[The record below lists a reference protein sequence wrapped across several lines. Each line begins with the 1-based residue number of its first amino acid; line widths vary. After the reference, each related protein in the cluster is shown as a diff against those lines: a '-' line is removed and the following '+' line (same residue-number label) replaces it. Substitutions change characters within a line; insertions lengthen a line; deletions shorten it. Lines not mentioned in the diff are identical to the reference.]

1 MKTPRPYV
9 IAIAGGS
16 GSGKT
21 SIINALKEHFPSTQI
36 AALSQDDY
44 YLPIEKQPLDE
55 SGEVN
60 FDLPECIDWPLL
72 EEHLT
77 TFQLGNSI
85 SKTEYTFNNDARTA
99 KQITIASAPIL
110 LIEGLFVFH
119 ETTLQPFIDFKVFID
134 VDEAEKLRRR
144 LNRDSKERGY
154 SKEQILYQWNEHVSP
169 AFFNFLMPNRA
180 QCDLLIDNNIS
191 FKKGVE
197 DLIEVIQQELKKSK
211 PSLL

>member
-60 FDLPECIDWPLL
+60 FDLPECIDWPVL

-85 SKTEYTFNNDARTA
+85 NGKYEA
-99 KQITIASAPIL
+99 
-110 LIEGLFVFH
+110 
-119 ETTLQPFIDFKVFID
+119 LQ
-134 VDEAEKLRRR
+134 L
-144 LNRDSKERGY
+144 
-154 SKEQILYQWNEHVSP
+154 QWGI
-169 AFFNFLMPNRA
+169 FFFL
-180 QCDLLIDNNIS
+180 
-191 FKKGVE
+191 
-197 DLIEVIQQELKKSK
+197 
-211 PSLL
+211 

>member
-60 FDLPECIDWPLL
+60 FDLPECIDWPVL

-77 TFQLGNSI
+77 TFQLHQSL
-85 SKTEYTFNNDARTA
+85 SKLFF
-99 KQITIASAPIL
+99 
-110 LIEGLFVFH
+110 GLPLVF
-119 ETTLQPFIDFKVFID
+119 
-134 VDEAEKLRRR
+134 
-144 LNRDSKERGY
+144 SK
-154 SKEQILYQWNEHVSP
+154 
-169 AFFNFLMPNRA
+169 
-180 QCDLLIDNNIS
+180 
-191 FKKGVE
+191 
-197 DLIEVIQQELKKSK
+197 
-211 PSLL
+211 